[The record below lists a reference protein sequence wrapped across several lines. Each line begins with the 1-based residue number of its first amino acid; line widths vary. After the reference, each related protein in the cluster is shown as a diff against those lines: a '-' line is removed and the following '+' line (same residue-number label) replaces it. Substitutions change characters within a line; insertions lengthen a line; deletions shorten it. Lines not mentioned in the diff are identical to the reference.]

1 MLDFKILLNLLYLA
15 PIITAIICYKLIL
28 RGFGVIIIPEDSIG
42 IVNKKFVLIGKN
54 KTLPDGAIIALNGEA
69 GWQSDQL
76 APGIHFFLWPWQ
88 YEIKVEKMTT
98 IPPGQIGFVN
108 AKDGKS
114 IDSGRILGKKVF
126 CDTFQ
131 DARGFI
137 EKGGERGQQMD
148 IIPPGTYR
156 IHTILFS
163 IETCKI
169 TEVPSDKV
177 GIVYIKDGL
186 PLPKGEIAGKEIIG
200 HNSFQDAQKF
210 IDNGGFK
217 GRQEQIIMAGRY
229 FINPYFADIELVN
242 LIDVPIAHVGVVIS
256 FVGEEREDVT
266 GKEFQ
271 HANMVLK
278 GKKGVW
284 IDPFDPGRYAIN
296 PYTHK
301 VICVPTQNVV
311 LNWANDRSESHKLD
325 ANLCS
330 IKVRS
335 CDGFSFN
342 LDVSQIIH
350 IPRNYAPLVIAQF
363 GSVENLVTQV
373 LEPIIG
379 NYFRNAAQGSD
390 VITFLTER
398 QTRQNEAKEKINNA
412 LSAYHVGAID
422 TLIGDITP
430 PEELMK
436 TLKDRQIATQQ
447 KQTFSIER
455 EAEEARKEL
464 QQARAQADTQAKV
477 VDAERKV
484 QIADFDAQSAIK
496 KANGDAASKTINAEA
511 DAKVLILTGDA
522 EGKKITAIG
531 ESEAEVIRLKTIAV
545 GQNNY
550 SSIEIAKALSG
561 SGFRLVPDIIA
572 GGGNGNNSSLIDV
585 LIGNI
590 LHEKIKTQTSVL
602 KEDNEIGANN
612 IT

>member
-1 MLDFKILLNLLYLA
+1 MFDLNILLNLLYFV
-15 PIITAIICYKLIL
+15 PIIIMIVCYKLIL

-42 IVNKKFVLIGKN
+42 LVNKKFVLFGKN

-76 APGIHFFLWPWQ
+76 APGIHFFKWPWQ
-88 YEIKVEKMTT
+88 YEIKIEKMFT
-98 IPPGQIGFVN
+98 IPAGKIGYVN

-114 IDSGRILGKKVF
+114 IDIGRILGKKVT

-131 DARGFI
+131 DARAFLI
-137 EKGGERGQQMD
+137 NGGERGQQMG
-148 IIPPGTYR
+148 IVPPGTYR
-156 IHTILFS
+156 IHTILFNVG
-163 IETCKI
+163 ICDI

-177 GIVYIKDGL
+177 GIVYVKDGQ

-200 HNSFQDAQKF
+200 HNSFQDAQEF
-210 IDNGGFK
+210 INSGGFK
-217 GRQEQIIMAGRY
+217 GRQEQVIMAGRY
-229 FINPYFADIELVN
+229 FINPYFAEIELVN
-242 LIDVPIAHVGVVIS
+242 LTEVPIAHVGVVIA
-256 FVGEEREDVT
+256 FVGEEGEDVT
-266 GKEFQ
+266 GVNFQ
-271 HANMVLK
+271 HANMVNK

-284 IDPFDPGRYAIN
+284 TEPYDPGRYAIN

-301 VICVPTQNVV
+301 VINVPTQNVV
-311 LNWANDRSESHKLD
+311 LNWANDKSESHKLD
-325 ANLCS
+325 EKLCS
-330 IKVRS
+330 ITVRS

-398 QTRQNEAKEKINNA
+398 QTRQDEAKQKINEALNT
-412 LSAYHVGAID
+412 YHVGAVD

-447 KQTFSIER
+447 KQTFAIER

-484 QIADFDAQSAIK
+484 QIADFDAQSAVK

-511 DAKVLILTGDA
+511 DAKVLIVTGEA
-522 EGKKITAIG
+522 EGQKITAIG
-531 ESEAEVIRLKTIAV
+531 KSESEVIRLKTVAV

-550 SSIEIAKALSG
+550 SSIEIAKALSN
-561 SGFRLVPDIIA
+561 SGFKLVPDIVA
-572 GGGNGNNSSLIDV
+572 GGNGSDNGSSLINV
-585 LIGNI
+585 LIGNMI
-590 LHEKIKTQTSVL
+590 HEKMKTGQNIEVLNKQTNDT
-602 KEDNEIGANN
+602 KI
-612 IT
+612 